1 MRDVAIA
8 RSEFVPGEQAV
19 TKLQEF
25 QNDDVLFGYCELPEV
40 LINKEYFIIICI
52 KILGLG
58 NRQSV
63 CLSHLLKRFK
73 IWCM

>member
-8 RSEFVPGEQAV
+8 RSEFVQGEQAV

-40 LINKEYFIIICI
+40 PINEE
-52 KILGLG
+52 
-58 NRQSV
+58 
-63 CLSHLLKRFK
+63 
-73 IWCM
+73 

>member
-40 LINKEYFIIICI
+40 VKLIKN
-52 KILGLG
+52 IL
-58 NRQSV
+58 
-63 CLSHLLKRFK
+63 LSYV
-73 IWCM
+73 